1 MQSIWDSRVYC
12 TNGLTSRWLRD
23 NKKSRKLNYYIIVGY
38 FNFRIHTILKKLKGT
53 WRKFE
58 THLEALATSTKCSL
72 QTSCLATNCFQAA
85 FYTSMFNWNS
95 PLYIFNCFHITGHA
109 YKQPC
114 ITLEIGGKC
123 ILVLQ
128 HKQWSFTGFN
138 SISSLTECML
148 FFTLPITDLLRVILW
163 RFLFGNQ
170 RSTLEQKQKET

>member
-23 NKKSRKLNYYIIVGY
+23 NKKSRKLNYYVIVGY

-114 ITLEIGGKC
+114 IRLEKVENASWFSSIC
-123 ILVLQ
+123 NDPLQ
-128 HKQWSFTGFN
+128 DLIPFPVWQNACCF
-138 SISSLTECML
+138 SLC
-148 FFTLPITDLLRVILW
+148 PLLT
-163 RFLFGNQ
+163 FSG
-170 RSTLEQKQKET
+170 